1 MGTRI
6 KWFAEGD
13 FAAGWDHTGESLKR
27 VAAIDDLPQLRCL
40 QER

>member
-27 VAAIDDLPQLRCL
+27 IGLSAIWPQLRCL
-40 QER
+40 KER